1 MKFLVREVEFETKA
15 IVDGTA
21 IAPLVS
27 VVDIL
32 LLPLAVAEQVVGTSV
47 RVTVKGLVGCELR
60 PKRNLGSLLREVD
73 AKLYCGILVK
83 VLSRTTPLQQIV
95 LMV

>member
-47 RVTVKGLVGCELR
+47 RVTVKGLLGCELR
-60 PKRNLGSLLREVD
+60 PKRNLGSLPREVD
-73 AKLYCGILVK
+73 AKYCGILVK
-83 VLSRTTPLQQIV
+83 VLSRTTLLQQRV
-95 LMV
+95 LTV